1 MDFKKI
7 AKELFW
13 ADEKF
18 QSFLSKYAK
27 TSEGGDFFL

>member
-7 AKELFW
+7 AQQLFW
-13 ADEKF
+13 ADEK
-18 QSFLSKYAK
+18 SFLSKYAK